1 MPRFNHTIEVLD
13 LSEQIKAIIGVLNR
27 AAAVEEI
34 RRARAEVEG
43 NLASLEDEPPSVIKV
58 YRN

>member
-1 MPRFNHTIEVLD
+1 MPRFNNTIEVLD

-43 NLASLEDEPPSVIKV
+43 NLASLEEETPSVIKV

>member
-1 MPRFNHTIEVLD
+1 MLD
-13 LSEQIKAIIGVLNR
+13 LSEQIKSIIGVLNR

-43 NLASLEDEPPSVIKV
+43 NLASLEEEPPTVFKV

>member
-1 MPRFNHTIEVLD
+1 MPRFNNTIEVLD

-43 NLASLEDEPPSVIKV
+43 NLASLEEEAPSVIKV

>member
-1 MPRFNHTIEVLD
+1 MPRFNHTIDVLD

-43 NLASLEDEPPSVIKV
+43 NLAGLEDETPSVIKV